1 MRDADR
7 NIIFDCAVTLANTIT
22 EQCDALVELCDYIEE
37 RVPISRRIAS
47 FESNADESFHNLGF
61 YFLAH
66 TLMSDPDA
74 VALLEVVKA
83 LEQITDCFEVLANSF
98 VRYNVTTSGELLSEC
113 STALYGACR
122 MTQDIVIYLRDKAP
136 SSLILRDVTS
146 LDKYKSKYCKYY
158 DDAILE
164 LFSGNIDA
172 VELIRSKAIY
182 DAFKVLFESF
192 ETLSEKCYLFI
203 ISYY

>member
-1 MRDADR
+1 MRDTDR
-7 NIIFDCAVTLANTIT
+7 DRIFDCAVSLASIIT

-37 RVPISRRIAS
+37 RVPISRRIVS

-61 YFLAH
+61 YFLEH
-66 TLMSDPDA
+66 KLMSDPDA
-74 VALLEVVKA
+74 VALFEVVKA
-83 LEQITDCFEVLANSF
+83 LEQITDCFEELANSF
-98 VRYNVTTSGELLSEC
+98 VRYNVTVPDGRLSDF

-122 MTQDIVIYLRDKAP
+122 MTQDIIIYFRDKAP
-136 SSLILRDVTS
+136 SSLILRDVTA
-146 LDKYKSKYCKYY
+146 LDKYKSKYCEYY
-158 DDAILE
+158 DEAILE
-164 LFSGNIDA
+164 LFSGDTDA